1 MRKKILI
8 TGHTG
13 HLGSFLYG
21 YLSKQYN
28 CKLIDRSLLYKKEYG
43 KLEKIVKRF
52 LPDFFINCAAIVGL
66 IKSEKNKEI
75 TYEINT
81 QFLNRL
87 SKLSNKYKIHIIHF
101 STNSVFE
108 NSPFYPKGY
117 NENDIPK
124 PKSFYAKTKY
134 TGEKILIKNSKL
146 STIIRISNLHSHNL
160 SFKTNML
167 SKIIND
173 LKKGEVIIKRN
184 QMISPVNIR
193 SVLLSTRDVL
203 INKSTGLYHCSD
215 SGICSW
221 DEFIKYII
229 RKTKIKAKI
238 IYNHDIHKIN
248 SIALSSIKS
257 FSYYSDWKHGIDYSL
272 KLIKREK

>member
-13 HLGSFLYG
+13 HLGSYLYD
-21 YLSKQYN
+21 YLGKQYN
-28 CKLIDRSLLYKKEYG
+28 CKLIDKSILYKKQYS
-43 KLEKIVKRF
+43 KLEKIVKKF
-52 LPDFFINCAAIVGL
+52 LPDFFINCAAVVGL
-66 IKSEKNKEI
+66 IKSEKNKKN

-81 QFLNRL
+81 QFLKRL
-87 SKLSNKYKIHIIHF
+87 STLSNKYKIHIIHF

-108 NSPFYPKGY
+108 NSPFHPEGY
-117 NENDIPK
+117 NEYDIPK

-134 TGEKILIKNSKL
+134 KGEKILIKNSEL
-146 STIIRISNLHSHNL
+146 STIIRISNLYSHNL

-173 LKKGEVIIKRN
+173 LKKGEVTIKRN
-184 QMISPVNIR
+184 QMISPVNIK

-203 INKSTGLYHCSD
+203 INNSTGLYHCSD
-215 SGICSW
+215 SGTCSW
-221 DEFIKYII
+221 EEFINYII
-229 RKTKIKAKI
+229 KKTKIKAKI
-238 IYNHDIHKIN
+238 NYNYDIHKIN

-272 KLIKREK
+272 KLIKRGK